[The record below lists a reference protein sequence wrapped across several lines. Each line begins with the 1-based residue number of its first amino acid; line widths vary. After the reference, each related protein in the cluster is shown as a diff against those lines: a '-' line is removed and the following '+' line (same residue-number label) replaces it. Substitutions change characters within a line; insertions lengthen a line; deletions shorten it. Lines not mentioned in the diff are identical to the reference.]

1 MEKYV
6 MESSDVLRKD
16 IQIDKDTKTRSLRI
30 RVTQEEKDILEYCS
44 KLENRTVSNYILNL
58 VKNDYKNKI
67 SKD

>member
-1 MEKYV
+1 

>member
-1 MEKYV
+1 

-16 IQIDKDTKTRSLRI
+16 IQIDKDTKTKSLRI

>member
-1 MEKYV
+1 

-16 IQIDKDTKTRSLRI
+16 IQIDKDIKTRSLRI

>member
-1 MEKYV
+1 M
-6 MESSDVLRKD
+6 RKD
-16 IQIDKDTKTRSLRI
+16 IQIDKDTKTKSLRI

>member
-6 MESSDVLRKD
+6 IESSDVLRKD
-16 IQIDKDTKTRSLRI
+16 IQIDKDTKTKSLRI

>member
-1 MEKYV
+1 

-16 IQIDKDTKTRSLRI
+16 IQIDKDTKTKSLRI
-30 RVTQEEKDILEYCS
+30 RVTQEEKYILEYCS

-67 SKD
+67 SED